1 MASHGI
7 ISAFVGAVSSAVEHC
22 LHTAGVAGSNPAPP
36 TSRINDLRH
45 FRVPFAF
52 PVGQKWAKPAPAR
65 SWGRMG
71 SAPWT
76 RCLQG
81 SFQPTPAARACLT
94 HLALTPAQWRAA
106 AAVRALLE
114 AVWRKVE
121 TMRDARVCLLRGL
134 GIERHARRLQR
145 RKHAVSRGSFA
156 RDTAAARSPDA
167 IAVEQTEGRSA
178 RASRRRSRA
187 VARLVVASC
196 KAARTLTR
204 AVALI
209 EGCG

>member
-1 MASHGI
+1 MTYGTFGCRS
-7 ISAFVGAVSSAVEHC
+7 
-22 LHTAGVAGSNPAPP
+22 
-36 TSRINDLRH
+36 H
-45 FRVPFAF
+45 FR
-52 PVGQKWAKPAPAR
+52 WAKSGPNPPQRVRGAA
-65 SWGRMG
+65 WAALLGRAACKG
-71 SAPWT
+71 AFNRP
-76 RCLQG
+76 
-81 SFQPTPAARACLT
+81 PAARACLT

-121 TMRDARVCLLRGL
+121 TMRDARVRLLRGL
-134 GIERHARRLQR
+134 GIERDARRLQR

-178 RASRRRSRA
+178 RAFRRRSRA
-187 VARLVVASC
+187 VARLVVASS

-209 EGCG
+209 EDCG